1 MGKIVE
7 LNQKHIK
14 FCEEYAK
21 SLNGMEAY
29 KIAYTTCKKDEAAM
43 SGASRLLSDV
53 KIQEYIQ
60 SLSNTIQSDRIMSIR
75 ELQEFW
81 SDFCRNTEVKDNDRL
96 KASELLGKS
105 KGAFLDRVEATVSIP
120 KIEIKGVKHGNRS

>member
-1 MGKIVE
+1 M
-7 LNQKHIK
+7 
-14 FCEEYAK
+14 
-21 SLNGMEAY
+21 
-29 KIAYTTCKKDEAAM
+29 
-43 SGASRLLSDV
+43 LSDANI
-53 KIQEYIQ
+53 KEYIKG
-60 SLSNTIQSDRIMSIR
+60 LSNTIQSDRIMSIR